1 MKAGRVFLIAD
12 YSAMFKGLN
21 MRANS
26 NRDQSKGEE
35 IANSISHGAGLIG
48 ALVGTPILVMH
59 AARHG
64 DAGFIVGT
72 SVFASSMILLY
83 LASTL
88 YHAWPIGKVK
98 SCFRIIEH
106 SAIFILIAGTYT
118 PLTLGILRGVLGW
131 TLFGVVWGFAM
142 VGITMKV
149 ICKTSH
155 PIISTALYLM
165 MGWLAVIALDPLFTR
180 MPNLGLI
187 YLIAGGLCYTGGV
200 AFFATD
206 SRLRYGHLI
215 WHLFVIAGTA
225 CHYVVILNYAA

>member
-1 MKAGRVFLIAD
+1 
-12 YSAMFKGLN
+12 

-48 ALVGTPILVMH
+48 ALVGTPILVVH
-59 AARHG
+59 TARHG

-98 SCFRIIEH
+98 SCFRVIEH

-142 VGITMKV
+142 VGITLKV

-180 MPNLGLI
+180 MPTLGLI

-200 AFFATD
+200 AFFVND

>member
-1 MKAGRVFLIAD
+1 
-12 YSAMFKGLN
+12 

-72 SVFASSMILLY
+72 SIFSASMILLY

-142 VGITMKV
+142 VGITLKA
-149 ICKTSH
+149 IFKTSH
-155 PIISTALYLM
+155 PIISTAFYLV
-165 MGWLAVIALDPLFTR
+165 MGWLALIAVHPLFTK
-180 MPNLGLI
+180 MTTSGLV
-187 YLIAGGLCYTGGV
+187 YLVVGGLFYTGGV